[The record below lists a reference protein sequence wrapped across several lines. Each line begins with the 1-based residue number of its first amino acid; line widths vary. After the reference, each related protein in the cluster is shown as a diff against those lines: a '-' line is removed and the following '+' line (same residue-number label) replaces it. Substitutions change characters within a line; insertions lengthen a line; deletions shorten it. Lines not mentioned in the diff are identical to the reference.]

1 MTLGLTLAMKR
12 EKTRNLILDRL
23 RREKDC
29 TARQLSYE
37 LSVYGIWLSSV
48 QVAGLM
54 HSDDVLRESVTT
66 EFVRRFKWA
75 GLVYS
80 LVPDRRTP

>member
-1 MTLGLTLAMKR
+1 MTVEMRR
-12 EKTRNLILDRL
+12 ENTRNLILDRL
-23 RREKDC
+23 RCEKDC
-29 TARQLSYE
+29 TARQLSYD

-48 QVAGLM
+48 QVASLM
-54 HSDDVLRESVTT
+54 HFDDVLRESVTT